1 MAKGI
6 YFDRRRRGV
15 PLKDNVDTLALQ
27 LAESERVRGSHLL
40 GLQGCNPAQRGTAHS
55 LPRATVTNKSGG
67 KKGLGREPVTTNIG
81 KGKGAEAP
89 YGYKT
94 GTRPGGQPLTG
105 GGYGRLRPVPEDQS
119 NQEEVI
125 ILNAATGEVRR

>member
-1 MAKGI
+1 M
-6 YFDRRRRGV
+6 
-15 PLKDNVDTLALQ
+15 
-27 LAESERVRGSHLL
+27 
-40 GLQGCNPAQRGTAHS
+40 
-55 LPRATVTNKSGG
+55 PRATVAGKSGG

-105 GGYGRLRPVPEDQS
+105 GGYGRLRPITEDQS
-119 NQEEVI
+119 NQDEVI
-125 ILNAATGEVRR
+125 MLNATTRGVRR